1 MTWGTRWVCKRRTH
15 AAVAL
20 SSVFCM
26 SMLEAH
32 KSSKGRQGCLVP
44 FGGTRHKGT
53 GGWTTFS
60 PSESRWRGRVAF
72 ACEVHNQDKDVN
84 RPLVFAVATV
94 SSIPSSH
101 RRVSTQALTWIN
113 TSHQAF
119 TIQDFFI
126 TNHVLITEVLILD
139 ELNHNFSKS
148 VSLLDAESFVSYDTL
163 DQDLPDVSWIG
174 ISGLKTKQ
182 GRLQGRQVLIL
193 LSVVKELETACVH
206 LTNLDGWDYDFYQSL
221 NTILTPPQHNKNPG
235 LVLSSFKHEFLETDC
250 SVIVKLKLNRR
261 NGMCG
266 ILGCSCFLWARL
278 LHKCAVLQLAH
289 LIVACNRHTLTH
301 TRHCNHERVTHL
313 SQKSKLWS
321 EE

>member
-1 MTWGTRWVCKRRTH
+1 MVELHLLVKSTTRTKASLFDLHLLVSDDPQVRR
-15 AAVAL
+15 
-20 SSVFCM
+20 
-26 SMLEAH
+26 EAIPDV
-32 KSSKGRQGCLVP
+32 LVLVVDEDLVV
-44 FGGTRHKGT
+44 G
-53 GGWTTFS
+53 
-60 PSESRWRGRVAF
+60 
-72 ACEVHNQDKDVN
+72 VN

-101 RRVSTQALTWIN
+101 RRVSTQAITWIN

-139 ELNHNFSKS
+139 ELNHNFAKS

-193 LSVVKELETACVH
+193 CCKRARNCLRS
-206 LTNLDGWDYDFYQSL
+206 LDQFRRLRLRFLPKLKHNIDS
-221 NTILTPPQHNKNPG
+221 TSILTPPQHNKNPG

-250 SVIVKLKLNRR
+250 SVIVKLTLNRR

-266 ILGCSCFLWARL
+266 ILGCSCFL
-278 LHKCAVLQLAH
+278 
-289 LIVACNRHTLTH
+289 
-301 TRHCNHERVTHL
+301 
-313 SQKSKLWS
+313 
-321 EE
+321 